1 MQLTGRTFITIR
13 GQRQRSK
20 EGSTLRPSLVSRE
33 GQTADTGVAGYT
45 ESTSIPGVDFVI
57 QHGGDISIKEM
68 LAMTDET
75 LLFDTDSGKSFV
87 LVNAWCT
94 GAIELSKNEMS
105 VKFQSHDCRES

>member
-20 EGSTLRPSLVSRE
+20 EGSTLRPSTINRD
-33 GQTADTGVAGYT
+33 GQTADTGPAGYV
-45 ESTSIPGVDFVI
+45 ESSVVPGVDFVI
-57 QHGGDISIKEM
+57 QHSSDISIKEM

-87 LVNAWCT
+87 LSNAWCT
-94 GAIELSKNEMS
+94 GAVELSKNEMS
-105 VKFQSHDCRES
+105 VKFQAMDCREV